1 MSERVRLEGG
11 MDLQK
16 TLEQLPGK
24 VNRKLLIAAG
34 RKAGR
39 ILVKVA
45 RRKAPRKTGNLRKS
59 IGIRTGKRKDT
70 ASVLVGPRLK
80 GKYKGWY
87 AHFVEFGVSGI
98 GRFKKRRK
106 SGDFQKVTG
115 SRFVYRYRSDISA
128 KPFMR
133 PAYDQTK
140 DQIFEEYGSHVGTVT
155 QKYLDKQ
162 AAKMN
167 TKAKK

>member
-80 GKYKGWY
+80 
-87 AHFVEFGVSGI
+87 ENI
-98 GRFKKRRK
+98 
-106 SGDFQKVTG
+106 KVG
-115 SRFVYRYRSDISA
+115 MLILLSL
-128 KPFMR
+128 
-133 PAYDQTK
+133 
-140 DQIFEEYGSHVGTVT
+140 E
-155 QKYLDKQ
+155 
-162 AAKMN
+162 
-167 TKAKK
+167 